1 MKINKLSKLY
11 GIGVGPGDPELL
23 TIKAYKILKEVD
35 MIVTPRSS
43 EDKRSLALLTIE
55 GIINE
60 RKNKPIVVEPVF
72 PMTKDQAKL
81 DFYWEKAREEV
92 LKNMKGCE
100 TVAFITLGDP
110 SLYSTFYRF
119 LEIFKD
125 VVDEVEV
132 VPGVTSFSAC
142 SSIAKAPIAEGNEIV
157 SIVPDVKG
165 NENAV
170 QTIQN
175 SDSLIFLKP
184 KNMDAIKTMLGNKKA
199 ILGVKVG
206 FEDQEMVFA
215 KLNELQ
221 QPGHYL
227 STLIVKKEVDTKPKP
242 RDYTRLTQNKSKM
255 RQRRIDREEG
265 NPQQISWKSVESG
278 GSK

>member
-35 MIVTPRSS
+35 MVVTPRSS

-81 DFYWEKAREEV
+81 AFYWEKAREEV
-92 LKNMKGCE
+92 LKNAKGCE
-100 TVAFITLGDP
+100 TVAFVTLGDP

-170 QTIQN
+170 QIIQN

-184 KNMDAIKTMLGNKKA
+184 KNMDEIKTMLGNKKA

-206 FEDQEMVFA
+206 FEDQKMVFA

-227 STLIVKKEVDTKPKP
+227 STLIVKKKPQ
-242 RDYTRLTQNKSKM
+242 DYTRLTQK
-255 RQRRIDREEG
+255 RE
-265 NPQQISWKSVESG
+265 K
-278 GSK
+278 